1 MNAYLGIDIGTTNI
15 KAAVFSEEG
24 AMLAYAS
31 RPNVNHHPT
40 PETSEFDVEEIWAN
54 VTECVR
60 EVTGKVDPAVIR
72 AVGVSSMAEC
82 GVPLD
87 AEGRVLTPMI
97 AWYDTRTTKEM
108 EEVDAAIGRRRIYQM
123 TGQFIDPKYGL
134 FKMMWTAKHHPE
146 AKAKMA
152 HWLSSEDYIL
162 YRLSGEFAT
171 DYTMAGRTLCFDL
184 NTMDW
189 SEEMLAQ
196 AGFPKD
202 VMPKAYPGGTKIG
215 EVTEQCAAQTGL
227 LPGTA
232 VCTGGHDHCCAAV
245 GVNIFSRGTVMDS
258 MGTAEALMIATDQL
272 VLNDDTYN
280 QHYAVYP
287 HCGKRL
293 FRVLA
298 ATASPGVTIDW
309 IFRTLGP
316 DLEEKAKAEGN
327 TRYNQMERI
336 CEGKSGRGV
345 FCYPMFRGTM
355 NRRNAAATFVN
366 VKDTTERGDLI
377 QSIFNGLCYEGKRT
391 LTNLERVFG
400 QRYDKY
406 RVVGGISKSDLI
418 MQRKSD
424 VTQTHIEVPVNNE
437 SACFGAALLS
447 AIGVGDMTFKDV
459 ERFYRCSR
467 SFDPNPAAEYE
478 EDYEEYMSRRDAV
491 LEFYS

>member
-1 MNAYLGIDIGTTNI
+1 G
-15 KAAVFSEEG
+15 
-24 AMLAYAS
+24 
-31 RPNVNHHPT
+31 RP
-40 PETSEFDVEEIWAN
+40 
-54 VTECVR
+54 
-60 EVTGKVDPAVIR
+60 
-72 AVGVSSMAEC
+72 
-82 GVPLD
+82 
-87 AEGRVLTPMI
+87 LTPMI
-97 AWYDTRTTKEM
+97 AWYDLRTTAEM
-108 EEVDAAIGRRRIYQM
+108 QEVDEKIGRRRIYQM

-134 FKMMWTAKHHPE
+134 FKMMWTARHCPE
-146 AKAKMA
+146 AKAKMV

-171 DYTMAGRTLCFDL
+171 EYTMAGRTLCFDL

-189 SEEMLAQ
+189 SQEMLDC
-196 AGFPKD
+196 AGFSKD

-215 EVTEQCAAQTGL
+215 EVTDACAAQTGL
-227 LPGTA
+227 LAGTA

-245 GVNIFSRGTVMDS
+245 GVNIFGRGVVMDS

-309 IFRTLGP
+309 IFRNLGA

-327 TRYNQMERI
+327 TRYNQMEKV
-336 CEGKSGRGV
+336 CEGRTGRNLL
-345 FCYPMFRGTM
+345 CYPMFRGTM
-355 NRRNAAATFVN
+355 AKRNATATFVQ
-366 VKDTTERGDLI
+366 VGDTTERGDLI
-377 QSIFNGLCYEGKRT
+377 QAVLNGLCYEGKRT
-391 LTNLERVFG
+391 LDNLERVFG

-418 MQRKSD
+418 MQKKSD
-424 VTQTHIEVPVNNE
+424 VIETHLEVPVNNE

-447 AIGVGDMTFKDV
+447 AIGVGDMVFKDA

-467 SFDPNPAAEYE
+467 SFDPNPA
-478 EDYEEYMSRRDAV
+478 EDYGENYEEYMRLRDAV
-491 LEFYS
+491 LAMYP